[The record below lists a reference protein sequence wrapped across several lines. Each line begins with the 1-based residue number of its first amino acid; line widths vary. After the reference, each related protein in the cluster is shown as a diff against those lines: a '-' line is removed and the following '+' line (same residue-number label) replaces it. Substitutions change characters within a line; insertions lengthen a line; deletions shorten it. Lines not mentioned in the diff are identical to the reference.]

1 MKINALITLA
11 AALISS
17 IGALLAKLAEHDFLL
32 VIALG
37 VLLAQ
42 WHAQRRRQDRQKVQA
57 AQLAN
62 MHKLSEEAQL
72 LGCSPI
78 AVRHPELQCELR
90 IFERAVLRSLAD
102 IYHGRQHAIPVAVIE
117 RFVTTKAPALLE
129 ALKIYDDKLTLQS
142 VCQQFRLMSQRLL
155 PQALAP
161 ASFPSAE
168 TLFAIPSN
176 SSPESANTAP
186 ASRVRSR
193 TVVAG

>member
-1 MKINALITLA
+1 VKINALITLA

-17 IGALLAKLAEHDFLL
+17 IGALLAKLAQYDFLL

-42 WHAQRRRQDRQKVQA
+42 WHVQRRRQDRQKVQVA
-57 AQLAN
+57 VLAT
-62 MHKLSEEAQL
+62 MHRLSEEAQL
-72 LGCSPI
+72 LGCSQI
-78 AVRHPELQCELR
+78 AVSHPELQCELR

-102 IYHGRQHAIPVAVIE
+102 IHHGRRHAPPLSVIE

-155 PQALAP
+155 PQAP
-161 ASFPSAE
+161 ATFPPTE
-168 TLFAIPSN
+168 TLFAMSGNP
-176 SSPESANTAP
+176 SPEPANTSP
-186 ASRVRSR
+186 SSRARGRSA
-193 TVVAG
+193 VAG

>member
-17 IGALLAKLAEHDFLL
+17 IGALLAKLAQYDFLL

-42 WHAQRRRQDRQKVQA
+42 WHAQRRRQDRQK
-57 AQLAN
+57 AQVAVLAT

-72 LGCSPI
+72 LGCSQI
-78 AVRHPELQCELR
+78 AVSHPELQCELR

-102 IYHGRQHAIPVAVIE
+102 IYHGRQRATPLSVIE
-117 RFVTTKAPALLE
+117 RFVTTTAPALLE
-129 ALKIYDDKLTLQS
+129 ALRIYDDKLTLQS

-155 PQALAP
+155 PQAP
-161 ASFPSAE
+161 ATFPPRE
-168 TLFAIPSN
+168 TLFAMSGNHSGEPANRAPS
-176 SSPESANTAP
+176 SRARTGSA
-186 ASRVRSR
+186 
-193 TVVAG
+193 VAG

>member
-1 MKINALITLA
+1 VKINALITLA

-17 IGALLAKLAEHDFLL
+17 IGALVAKLAQHDFLL

-42 WHAQRRRQDRQKVQA
+42 WHAQRRRQDRRK
-57 AQLAN
+57 AQVAVLGT

-72 LGCSPI
+72 LGCSQI
-78 AVRHPELQCELR
+78 AVSHPELQCELR

-102 IYHGRQHAIPVAVIE
+102 IYHGRQHATLLSVIE

-129 ALKIYDDKLTLQS
+129 ALRIYDDKLTLQS

-155 PQALAP
+155 PQAP
-161 ASFPSAE
+161 ATFPPTE
-168 TLFAIPSN
+168 NLFATSGNP
-176 SSPESANTAP
+176 SPEPANPAPSSRARARSA
-186 ASRVRSR
+186 
-193 TVVAG
+193 VAG

>member
-11 AALISS
+11 AALVSS
-17 IGALLAKLAEHDFLL
+17 IGALLAKLAQYDFLL
-32 VIALG
+32 VIALA

-42 WHAQRRRQDRQKVQA
+42 WHAQRRRQDRQK
-57 AQLAN
+57 AQVAVLAT

-72 LGCSPI
+72 VGCSQI
-78 AVRHPELQCELR
+78 AVSHPELQCELR

-102 IYHGRQHAIPVAVIE
+102 IYHGRQHTTPLAVIE

-129 ALKIYDDKLTLQS
+129 ALRVYDDKLTLQS

-155 PQALAP
+155 PQAP
-161 ASFPSAE
+161 ASFPRAQA
-168 TLFAIPSN
+168 LFSMSGNPSTE
-176 SSPESANTAP
+176 PAKPAP
-186 ASRVRSR
+186 STRGRTR

>member
-11 AALISS
+11 AAIVSS
-17 IGALLAKLAEHDFLL
+17 IGALLAKLAQYDFLL
-32 VIALG
+32 VIALA

-42 WHAQRRRQDRQKVQA
+42 WHAQRRRQDRKK
-57 AQLAN
+57 AQVAVLGE

-72 LGCSPI
+72 LGCSQI

-102 IYHGRQHAIPVAVIE
+102 IYHGRQHATPLSVIQ

-129 ALKIYDDKLTLQS
+129 AVTIYDDKLTLQS

-155 PQALAP
+155 PQAP
-161 ASFPSAE
+161 ATLPRAD
-168 TLFAIPSN
+168 TLFAVSAN
-176 SSPESANTAP
+176 ASPEPVTA
-186 ASRVRSR
+186 AHSSRARARSV
-193 TVVAG
+193 TAG